1 MASYEISTIHCA
13 TVCAVRV
20 LKFLSLFLFCG
31 CLVTLAVAGPPSRPP
46 IESLEGSAKLDAL
59 IARVVEQQ
67 QALRSLRAD
76 FVQHKT
82 SLLLLEAV
90 ESSGEFLFQAPD
102 KVRWDYLRPDPMVVV
117 FADDTVTTFLP
128 QQARAERVRVSDK
141 QQRFVRVLAG
151 TQPLD
156 DLTSYF
162 GLTLAD
168 PGGQAHYRLT
178 LRPVG
183 NTLKKNLRSVEIE
196 IDRTLFLPV
205 VIEYNEAD
213 GDTTRYEF
221 KDLVLN
227 PVIDASRFRL
237 DLGADIRL
245 QTIDASAGVGR

>member
-1 MASYEISTIHCA
+1 MRE
-13 TVCAVRV
+13 
-20 LKFLSLFLFCG
+20 LKSLSFLLTFG
-31 CLVTLAVAGPPSRPP
+31 CLVSLAVAGPPPLDA
-46 IESLEGSAKLDAL
+46 IDSLTGSAKLNAL

-67 QALRSLRAD
+67 HALRSLRAD

-82 SLLLLEAV
+82 SDLLLEAV

-128 QQARAERVRVSDK
+128 QQARAERVKVSDS

-156 DLTSYF
+156 DLTSHF
-162 GLTLAD
+162 SVTLAD
-168 PGGQAHYRLT
+168 PGGRAPYRLT

-183 NTLKKNLRSVEIE
+183 NMLKKKLRSVEIE
-196 IDRTLFLPV
+196 IDRSLFLPV

-237 DLGADIRL
+237 ELGADIRL
-245 QTIDASAGVGR
+245 QTLDASAGVD